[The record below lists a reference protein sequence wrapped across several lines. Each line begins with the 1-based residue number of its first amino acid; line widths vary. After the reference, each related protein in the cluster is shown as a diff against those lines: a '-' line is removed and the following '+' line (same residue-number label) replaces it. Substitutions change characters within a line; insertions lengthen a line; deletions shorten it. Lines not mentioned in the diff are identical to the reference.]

1 MATRHVY
8 NHTTMPAPSGKPL
21 ENQGLAHTPT
31 SGIDPKASRALA
43 RHVYAVVDLGTN
55 SFRMLV
61 GRGKEGGGFETLY
74 SDKRT
79 VRLGQG
85 VFKSGALP
93 DGSMDRAVQCLK
105 EFKDRIDTFAPR
117 AVRAVGTSALREA
130 RNRRDFIRRVEKELQ
145 WKVDVLPGTEE
156 ARFIAAGIAPLLPPK
171 ARALLVDIGGGST
184 EITFVAE
191 GTLRPLRSYQL
202 GAVRLLDLF
211 VSGDP
216 IGDRAFRM
224 MRAFIRN
231 ELKGLDEFSRKFSPN
246 LVVGSAGTI
255 KSLLKLAGGASRE
268 GALAPLRTK
277 HVARS
282 LEKLRPLPLAERM
295 RLTGLSERR
304 AEVIVPGALLLLEF
318 LELLGAAEIQ
328 VSECG
333 LVDGVILDL
342 IENRERHASYVDHL
356 AAQNL
361 AEFGWLSAKF
371 QIEEPHVRRVHDL
384 ALQIFDGLSALHG
397 YGLEEK
403 RLLGCAALFHDVGRI
418 VEPARHHK
426 HSYYIIQN
434 LPLSGF
440 TPREVEIIALLA
452 RYHRGNPPHD
462 SHEEYAALPKE
473 DRRRVD
479 VLGGCLRIAEG
490 LDHSRNAAIAS
501 LKVSLDNKTVTIHL
515 RPAGDLDLDV
525 WAAQR
530 RSDLL
535 ERALGKKI
543 EISG

>member
-1 MATRHVY
+1 
-8 NHTTMPAPSGKPL
+8 MPAPFGKPH
-21 ENQGLAHTPT
+21 ENQGLAHSAT

-43 RHVYAVVDLGTN
+43 EHAYAVVDLGTN

-61 GRGKEGGGFETLY
+61 GRGKEDGGFETLD

-93 DGSMDRAVQCLK
+93 DGTMDRAIQCLK

-130 RNRRDFIRRVEKELQ
+130 RNRRDFVRRVERELH
-145 WKVDVLPGTEE
+145 WKVDILPGTEE
-156 ARFIAAGIAPLLPPK
+156 ARLIAAGIAPLLPSK

-184 EITFVAE
+184 EIAFVE
-191 GTLRPLRSYQL
+191 GAALRPLRSYQL

-211 VSGDP
+211 GSSDP
-216 IGDRAFRM
+216 LSERAFRM

-231 ELKGLDEFSRKFSPN
+231 ELKGLQELSRKFSPN

-268 GALAPLRTK
+268 DALTPLK
-277 HVARS
+277 AKDVAKS
-282 LEKLRPLPLAERM
+282 LEKLRPLPLADRV

-304 AEVIVPGALLLLEF
+304 AEVIVPGALLLLEL
-318 LELLGAAEIQ
+318 LELLDAPQIE
-328 VSECG
+328 VSERG
-333 LVDGVILDL
+333 LVDGLIGDL

-361 AEFGWLSAKF
+361 AEFGWLCARF

-384 ALQIFDGLSALHG
+384 ALQLFDGLAQDHR

-403 RLLGCAALFHDVGRI
+403 RMLGCAALFHDVGRI

-452 RYHRGNPPHD
+452 RYHRGNLPRD
-462 SHEEYAALPKE
+462 SHEEYVALAKE
-473 DRRRVD
+473 DRLRVD
-479 VLGGCLRIAEG
+479 ILAGCLRIAEG
-490 LDHSRNAAIAS
+490 LDHSRNAGTLS
-501 LKVSLDNKTVTIHL
+501 LKVSSGGKTVSIQL
-515 RPAGDLDLDV
+515 RPAGGPDLDV
-525 WAAQR
+525 WAAQS

-535 ERALGKKI
+535 ERALEKKI
-543 EISG
+543 EIGG